1 MEHRYTTLRIE
12 SELEELGL
20 QFLGFTI
27 HNPQVKAS
35 YRAQFPDD
43 PNMTD
48 LTHWDHFET
57 SHPNTFSRMYHFW
70 CQKEAPRVD

>member
-1 MEHRYTTLRIE
+1 MSRLV
-12 SELEELGL
+12 
-20 QFLGFTI
+20 GFSL

-48 LTHWDHFET
+48 LTHWDRFET

-70 CQKEAPRVD
+70 CQKKLPLV